1 MRRLGFSLAFFEDDY
16 GVYYNCSS
24 VSRTAAKYV
33 SPLSHGV
40 SCPARKGEYR
50 RGDWS
55 SDESCVGQLSEKAR
69 SSVRFEMRV
78 RSIVTRV
85 RSPSVTWLSTCRAH
99 HIGLHETNVVEVSAF
114 LFEYGHLQHRCHFLT
129 DNYETATAC
138 YTTVVIFD
146 RSRYCVVKTSFFSSG
161 CIWGGPLRLRKNDF
175 KQSFFRTL
183 FSNDFHLLG

>member
-1 MRRLGFSLAFFEDDY
+1 MEHNGMALNDYTKGKHQTKAQIEQQDDY

-50 RGDWS
+50 R
-55 SDESCVGQLSEKAR
+55 
-69 SSVRFEMRV
+69 
-78 RSIVTRV
+78 VTRV

-114 LFEYGHLQHRCHFLT
+114 LF
-129 DNYETATAC
+129 
-138 YTTVVIFD
+138 
-146 RSRYCVVKTSFFSSG
+146 
-161 CIWGGPLRLRKNDF
+161 
-175 KQSFFRTL
+175 
-183 FSNDFHLLG
+183 

>member
-161 CIWGGPLRLRKNDF
+161 CIWGGPLRLRKNDLGI
-175 KQSFFRTL
+175 L
-183 FSNDFHLLG
+183 FL